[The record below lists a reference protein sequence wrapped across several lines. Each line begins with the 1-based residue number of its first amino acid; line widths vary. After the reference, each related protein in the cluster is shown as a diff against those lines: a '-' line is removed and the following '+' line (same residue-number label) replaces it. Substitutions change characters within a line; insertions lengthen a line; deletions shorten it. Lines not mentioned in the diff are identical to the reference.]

1 MDENK
6 NLNGLNIGLFGGP
19 VDISLNLVQ
28 IILEKKSNELVVLG
42 PSPIIG
48 VGLVCDFIPFILPVV
63 NLPIDLIIPNDLGL
77 EVALSRLDSLFAP
90 EPDNFVFEIK
100 NYFSEFRDFDLSF
113 LDSAGFGF
121 VDRNGNRVPD
131 YVKFNGGCDG
141 ACDLSSLYK
150 KSNYKSFK

>member
-6 NLNGLNIGLFGGP
+6 NLNGLIIGLFGGP

-100 NYFSEFRDFDLSF
+100 FIKINYL
-113 LDSAGFGF
+113 
-121 VDRNGNRVPD
+121 
-131 YVKFNGGCDG
+131 
-141 ACDLSSLYK
+141 K
-150 KSNYKSFK
+150 KQ